1 MTRRWLWAVALVAVA
16 AIVVAVIWWPQSD
29 PASSDPAPS
38 DPAQP
43 STDAAMQ
50 VASPDP
56 RTRVLTV
63 QSAALGR
70 QAKVTVLLPPG
81 WAPGSGPWPVL
92 YLLHGCCQSSTS
104 GGWLEDDTTA
114 RVTATARA
122 LIVIPEGGPT
132 SWYSDWLDGPK
143 WETFHLKE
151 LLAILER
158 DFGAGDRRA
167 IAGLSMGGLGAMGY
181 AARNPGMF
189 LAAASYSGVLDSQA
203 QSDAILDIT
212 RNYGEDPAKLWGLD
226 PSTSVWDDH
235 NPANLT
241 DRLKG
246 IRLYVSC
253 GDGTPGPLDPDGAGD
268 DSGES
273 FLLSEAKTFV
283 KRAEQS
289 GLDVTTDFYG
299 PGTHT
304 WPYWS
309 RALERSL
316 PMLMEALTA

>member
-1 MTRRWLWAVALVAVA
+1 MIRKWRWVLALVAVA
-16 AIVVAVIWWPQSD
+16 AVVAAIMWWPS
-29 PASSDPAPS
+29 PAEPVQPS
-38 DPAQP
+38 DG
-43 STDAAMQ
+43 AAVQ
-50 VASPDP
+50 VASPDQ

-63 QSAALGR
+63 KSAALGR
-70 QAKVTVLLPPG
+70 PAKVTLLLPPG
-81 WAPGSGPWPVL
+81 WTPGSGPWPVL
-92 YLLHGCCQSSTS
+92 YLLHGCCESSTS
-104 GGWLEDDTTA
+104 GGWLEDDSTA
-114 RVTATARA
+114 HATSAAPA

-132 SWYSDWLDGPK
+132 SWYSNWLEGPK

-151 LLAILER
+151 VREILER

-189 LAAASYSGVLDSQA
+189 LVAASYSGVLDSQA
-203 QSDAILDIT
+203 QADAIVDIT
-212 RNYGEDPAKLWGLD
+212 RNWGEDAAKLWGPD
-226 PSTSVWDDH
+226 PYSAAWRDH
-235 NPANLT
+235 NPAELT

-246 IRLYVSC
+246 VRLYVSC
-253 GDGTPGPLDPDGAGD
+253 GDGSPGPLDPASASEDG
-268 DSGES
+268 SER

-283 KRAEQS
+283 ERAEKS

-309 RALERSL
+309 RALKNSL
-316 PMLMEALTA
+316 PMLMAALTGE